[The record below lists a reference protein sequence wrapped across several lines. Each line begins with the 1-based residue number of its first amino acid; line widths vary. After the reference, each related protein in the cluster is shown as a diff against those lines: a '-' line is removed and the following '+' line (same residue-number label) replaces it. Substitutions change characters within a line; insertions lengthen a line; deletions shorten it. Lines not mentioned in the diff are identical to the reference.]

1 MKRIIL
7 IEDDRAIR
15 DVFFLALDP
24 AKYEVSSFDTGK
36 AILENQL
43 AVPDLFM
50 LDKNIAGTDG
60 LELCHFIKTSDV
72 YNHTPVIILSATPN
86 IKELAIA
93 AGADDALAKPF
104 TLKALR
110 EVIARYVDQQ

>member
-7 IEDDRAIR
+7 IEDDSAIR
-15 DVFFLALDP
+15 DVVFLALDP
-24 AKYEVSSFDTGK
+24 GKYEVSTFETGNVL
-36 AILENQL
+36 LENQL

-60 LELCHFIKTSDV
+60 LNLCRFIKTSDV
-72 YNHTPVIILSATPN
+72 YNHTPVIILSASPN
-86 IKELAIA
+86 IKELATA
-93 AGADDALAKPF
+93 ADADDAIAKPF

-110 EVIARYVDQQ
+110 EIIALHISE

>member
-1 MKRIIL
+1 MKTIIL
-7 IEDDRAIR
+7 IEDDKAIR

-24 AKYEVSSFDTGK
+24 GKYEVSTFETGSV
-36 AILENQL
+36 ILESRL

-60 LELCHFIKTSDV
+60 LALCRFIKASEV
-72 YNHTPVIILSATPN
+72 YNHTPVIILSASAN
-86 IKELAIA
+86 IREVAMA
-93 AGADDALAKPF
+93 AGADDAISKPF

-110 EVIARYVDQQ
+110 DIIALHISK